1 VDEDEDEGGGEN
13 PQEGRREEEVPEP
26 RTKPKHSVWP
36 GETQARPNSQL
47 GRRGGQGEREQ
58 FLKNKR
64 GAESKRMRS
73 GDRLPDFHEPAT

>member
-26 RTKPKHSVWP
+26 RTKPKHSVW
-36 GETQARPNSQL
+36 ETQARPNSQL